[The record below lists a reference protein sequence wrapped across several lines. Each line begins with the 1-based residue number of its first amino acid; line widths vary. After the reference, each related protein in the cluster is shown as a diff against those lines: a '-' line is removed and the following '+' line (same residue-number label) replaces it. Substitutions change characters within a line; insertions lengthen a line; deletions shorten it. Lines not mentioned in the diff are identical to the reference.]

1 MKSSASGGGKVFLV
15 GAGPGDPGL
24 VTVRGLECVRRADV
38 ILYDN
43 LAAPALLAY
52 ARPEA
57 DKKYVGKKR
66 TEHAL
71 TQDQINALLIEQA
84 RAGRCVVRLKGGDPF
99 LFGRGGEEAEA
110 LAAAAVPFEVVPGV
124 SSAMGAA
131 ACAGIPLTHREHTS
145 AVTFVTGHEVN
156 KIDWNRVGASET
168 IVVFMGLVS
177 FGEIAQRLIAT
188 GRSPSTP
195 AVAVRWA
202 TRPDQQVLSGTLS
215 DLAET
220 IARVGL
226 RPPALIIVGEVVR
239 LREKLSWFERR
250 ALFGKTIVVTRA
262 REQAG
267 ALAAR
272 LGELGAHVVEIP
284 TIEIAPPADW
294 KPLDTA
300 LARLESFDWLIFTS
314 ANGVRF
320 FTQRL
325 DASAR
330 DLRALRARLC
340 AIGPATAAALA
351 ALHLKIDLMPEE
363 YVAESVVKA
372 FEKIP
377 LEGARLLL
385 PRAAVAR
392 DLIPVELEKRGARVT
407 VVEAYRTVPA
417 RHTQWPEGFRPDWIA
432 FTSSSTVE
440 NFHSLFGLKCL
451 DGVRVAS
458 IGPITSATARR
469 LGIQVTA
476 EPADHTIAGL
486 VQAIVSTVAEPGR
499 PPGP

>member
-1 MKSSASGGGKVFLV
+1 MLHPVALV

-24 VTVRGLECVRRADV
+24 VTVRGLECLRRADV

-52 ARPEA
+52 ARPDA
-57 DKKYVGKKR
+57 DKRYVGKKR
-66 TEHAL
+66 TAHAL

-84 RAGRCVVRLKGGDPF
+84 RAGRCVVRLKGGDPY

-110 LAAAAVPFEVVPGV
+110 LAAAGIPFEVVPGV

-131 ACAGIPLTHREHTS
+131 AYAGIPLTHREHTS
-145 AVTFVTGHEVN
+145 AVTFVTGHEVD
-156 KIDWNRVGASET
+156 KIDWSRVGASET

-177 FGEIAQRLIAT
+177 FGEIARRLVSA
-188 GRSPSTP
+188 GRSPDTP
-195 AVAVRWA
+195 AAAIRWA
-202 TRPDQQVLSGTLS
+202 TRRDQRTLTGTLG
-215 DLAET
+215 DLAEK
-220 IARVGL
+220 IAQAGL
-226 RPPALIIVGEVVR
+226 KPPTLIIVGEVVR
-239 LREKLSWFERR
+239 LREMLNWFEKLP
-250 ALFGKTIVVTRA
+250 LFGKTVVVTRA

-267 ALAAR
+267 ALATR
-272 LGELGAHVVEIP
+272 LAELGAKVVELP
-284 TIEIAPPADW
+284 TIQIEPPAEW
-294 KPLDTA
+294 QPLDLA

-325 DASAR
+325 DASPR
-330 DLRALRARLC
+330 DLRALRARIC

-351 ALHLKIDLMPEE
+351 ALHLKVDLMPAE
-363 YVAESVVKA
+363 YVAESVVAA

-377 LEGARLLL
+377 LEGARILL

-392 DLIPVELEKRGARVT
+392 DLIPKELEKRGARVT

-417 RHTQWPEGFRPDWIA
+417 RDAHWPDGLRPDWVV

-440 NFHSLFGLKCL
+440 NFHSLYGPARLQAA
-451 DGVRVAS
+451 RVAS
-458 IGPITSATARR
+458 IGPVTSATARR
-469 LGIQVTA
+469 LGIEVAIEAA
-476 EPADHTIAGL
+476 EHTIDGL
-486 VQAIVSTVAEPGR
+486 VAAILTSNFAD
-499 PPGP
+499 